1 MKTNLAISISHGF
14 SVIGIHLTPKI
25 GLGHKISGFL
35 CKHSTYLTNQF
46 KVLRRVTQLHLGGTC
61 EN

>member
-14 SVIGIHLTPKI
+14 SVIGIHLTPTLAKCTEI
-25 GLGHKISGFL
+25 HGFG
-35 CKHSTYLTNQF
+35 CNHSTQF
-46 KVLRRVTQLHLGGTC
+46 TFQINALWAVTQLLLGETS